1 MRIFDPF
8 GRLLMTPL
16 GLRTDQTN
24 GLHMPLKSASSFHSP
39 LKACLKVFFT
49 SRHFY
54 PGAIFNS
61 LTHYL
66 SMQITKWRCEDLKYS
81 ILQKKPLFFSLY
93 LWGQLAFVS
102 ERKLWYLMF
111 FLKADCK
118 SFVIRKP
125 YEVHD
130 FLLVLLFTQLP
141 IRLITD
147 KLCHMTQQINPYCC
161 SRKFV
166 LKILL

>member
-1 MRIFDPF
+1 
-8 GRLLMTPL
+8 MTPL
-16 GLRTDQTN
+16 GLHADQTN
-24 GLHMPLKSASSFHSP
+24 GLHMPFPSNHFTEK
-39 LKACLKVFFT
+39 KVFLPQLFAPL
-49 SRHFY
+49 SYNSAPHFSWRL
-54 PGAIFNS
+54 S
-61 LTHYL
+61 LTVFPAL
-66 SMQITKWRCEDLKYS
+66 SKYANYKMTMWRPKVLYS
-81 ILQKKPLFFSLY
+81 SKKTPLFFSLY

-130 FLLVLLFTQLP
+130 FLLVLLFTQFP

>member
-39 LKACLKVFFT
+39 CFLPESFLYLPPFL
-49 SRHFY
+49 

-81 ILQKKPLFFSLY
+81 IPQKNPLFFSLY

-130 FLLVLLFTQLP
+130 FLLVLLFTQFP